1 MVISIINTTGLC
13 RQDVQD
19 RIRAVN
25 RQLQEDFKRYWHQD
39 VHLRLEGWTGETL
52 DPDRPLNMRG
62 DAVIYLWDGTST
74 ANALGYHD
82 LNYRGVPFGFV
93 FPRLSERLGEDW
105 SVTLSHEALELA
117 GDPETNRL
125 VQGPHPDP
133 DEGGRLVFHWYELC
147 DAVQADTYLIDGVSV
162 SNFLLPLY
170 FTESEEHLNHND
182 FLGRGVPSFGV
193 RAGGYVG
200 FFDPEEG
207 RHVTYHL
214 PEDETSARRLK
225 AKGEFANAKRTDRR
239 GADGDVLDDPR
250 RVSCDA
256 ISFELLG
263 TASSAGTSMLESA
276 RSLVAKHLGDS
287 WKVRACP
294 GDDSEFDA
302 IHTGTL
308 AVTFSAAWEAAHLL
322 ERESMVRY
330 AEPSFVFPIPGES
343 DAPDDDTRRRAIVA
357 RDRHK
362 PRTENNY
369 VWALEQCNVPAAWNL
384 IKRCGMNPGEGI
396 LIGHPD
402 SGFIEHD
409 EMDLHR
415 VRVDIDKD
423 FVERDFETHARSG
436 GHGLATASVI
446 MSGQEG
452 KIQGPA
458 CYAEILP
465 LRVTKPRPL
474 PAPVLVLGGMRRL
487 RDAVDYAVKQGA
499 KVISMSLGGLP
510 HKGLRK
516 AICRANEAGV
526 IVCAAAGNKVGFVVW
541 PARYE
546 ETIAVAGSNVDR
558 EEWPGS
564 CRGMA
569 VDVTA
574 PAESVWRAAVDKCC
588 KRIVSRSS
596 GTSYAVA
603 LTAAVAAMWLS
614 YRHSELKER
623 CPAEIPELFRSLL
636 KRTASSV
643 HSLDAR
649 FGAGI
654 VDAAA
659 LLRAPIPQS
668 RPVRARSSP
677 LEPGVHDIPAGECP
691 DLKALNH
698 LPESYGRELL
708 CAHCLVATTDASEPQ
723 LATRRRASTLS
734 VAGDD
739 APRLSPQLT
748 EWLAENHPERTRKEA

>member
-1 MVISIINTTGLC
+1 MVISTINTTALR

-25 RQLQEDFKRYWHQD
+25 RQLQEDFRRYWHQD
-39 VHLRLEGWTGETL
+39 VQLRLEGWTGETL
-52 DPDRPLNMRG
+52 DPNRPLNMRG

-147 DAVQADTYLIDGVSV
+147 DAVQADTYLIDGVAV
-162 SNFLLPLY
+162 SNFVLPLY

-200 FFDPEEG
+200 FFDPEKG

-214 PEDETSARRLK
+214 PEDETSAHRLK

-263 TASSAGTSMLESA
+263 AASSDGTPPLESA
-276 RSLVAKHLGDS
+276 RSLVATHLGDS

-294 GDDSEFDA
+294 GDGSEFDA
-302 IHTGTL
+302 IHTGPL
-308 AVTFSAAWEAAHLL
+308 AVTFAAAWEAVHLL
-322 ERESMVRY
+322 EQQSMVRY

-343 DAPDDDTRRRAIVA
+343 DAPDDDTRRRAIIA
-357 RDRHK
+357 RGRHK
-362 PRTENNY
+362 PGTECNY
-369 VWALEQCNVPAAWNL
+369 VWALEQCNVPAAWDL
-384 IKRCGMNPGEGI
+384 IKDSPMNPGEGI

-402 SGFIEHD
+402 SGFIKHD
-409 EMDLHR
+409 EMDLAR
-415 VRVDIDKD
+415 VRDDIDWD
-423 FVERDFETHARSG
+423 FVQHDFETRAETGR
-436 GHGLATASVI
+436 HGLATASVI
-446 MSGQEG
+446 MSGRGG

-465 LRVTKPRPL
+465 LRVTKPRPV
-474 PAPVLVLGGMRRL
+474 PAPVLVFGGMRRL
-487 RDAVDYAVKQGA
+487 RDAVDYAVKHGA
-499 KVISMSLGGLP
+499 GVISMSLGGLP
-510 HKGLRK
+510 YRGLRK
-516 AICRANEAGV
+516 AIRRANEAGV
-526 IVCAAAGNKVGFVVW
+526 IVCAAAGNEVGFVVW
-541 PARYE
+541 PACYE
-546 ETIAVAGSNVDR
+546 ETIAVAGCNVDR
-558 EEWPGS
+558 RAWPGS
-564 CRGMA
+564 SRGAA

-574 PAESVWRAAVDKCC
+574 PAESVWHAAVDKRC
-588 KRIVSRSS
+588 KRVVSRGS
-596 GTSYAVA
+596 GTSYAVG

-614 YRHSELKER
+614 YRRSELQALP
-623 CPAEIPELFRSLL
+623 PAEIPELFRQLL
-636 KRTASSV
+636 KATASTD
-643 HSLDAR
+643 HELDAR

-659 LLRAPIPQS
+659 LLSEPIPQS
-668 RPVRARSSP
+668 RPVRARSSHA
-677 LEPGVHDIPAGECP
+677 EPGVHDIPDEEYL
-691 DLKALNH
+691 DLKDLND
-698 LPESYGRELL
+698 LPEAYGRELL
-708 CAHCLVATTDASEPQ
+708 CAHCLTAMTDASEPQ
-723 LATRRRASTLS
+723 TLRRGRASMATNTS
-734 VAGDD
+734 GGAR
-739 APRLSPQLT
+739 RLSPQLT
-748 EWLAENHPERTRKEA
+748 QWLAENHPERTRAEA

>member
-39 VHLRLEGWTGETL
+39 VQLRLEGWTGETL
-52 DPDRPLNMRG
+52 DPNRHLNMRG

-74 ANALGYHD
+74 ADALGYHD
-82 LNYRGVPFGFV
+82 LNYRGVPYGFV
-93 FPRLSERLGEDW
+93 FPRLSQSLGEDW

-117 GDPETNRL
+117 GDPEINRL
-125 VQGPHPDP
+125 IQGPHPDL

-147 DAVQADTYLIDGVSV
+147 DAVQADTYLIDGVAV

-200 FFDPEEG
+200 FFDPEER

-214 PEDETSARRLK
+214 PEDKTSADRLK
-225 AKGEFANAKRTDRR
+225 AKVKFADAKRTDRR
-239 GADGDVLDDPR
+239 GADGDVFDDSR
-250 RVSCDA
+250 RVSCEA

-263 TASSAGTSMLESA
+263 AASSDGTPLLERA

-308 AVTFSAAWEAAHLL
+308 AVTFADAWKAIHLV
-322 ERESMVRY
+322 EQEPIVVY

-343 DAPDDDTRRRAIVA
+343 DAPDDDMRRRAIVA

-362 PRTENNY
+362 RGTEINY
-369 VWALEQCNVPAAWNL
+369 VWALEQCNVRAAWDL
-384 IKRCGMNPGEGI
+384 IEHARMNPGEGV

-423 FVERDFETHARSG
+423 FVESDFETRAKNGR
-436 GHGLATASVI
+436 HGLATASVI
-446 MSGQEG
+446 MSGRDG
-452 KIQGPA
+452 RIQGPA

-465 LRVTKPRPL
+465 LRVTKPRLL
-474 PAPVLVLGGMRRL
+474 PAPVLLCAGMRRL
-487 RDAVDYAVKQGA
+487 RDAVDYAVRRGA
-499 KVISMSLGGLP
+499 RVISMSLGGLP

-516 AICRANEAGV
+516 AIRRANEAGV
-526 IVCAAAGNKVGFVVW
+526 IVCAAAGNEVGCVVW

-558 EEWPGS
+558 AAWPGS
-564 CRGMA
+564 CRGDA

-574 PAESVWRAAVDKCC
+574 PAESVWRAT
-588 KRIVSRSS
+588 VSKDGTPLVARSS

-614 YRHSELKER
+614 YRRRELAKLA
-623 CPAEIPELFRSLL
+623 PAEIPELFRQLL
-636 KRTASSV
+636 KDTASSC

-659 LLRAPIPQS
+659 LLRKPIPQGP
-668 RPVRARSSP
+668 PVRALSGHA
-677 LEPGVHDIPAGECP
+677 EPGLNEIPDGDGL
-691 DLKALNH
+691 DLTELKDMPQA
-698 LPESYGRELL
+698 YGRELL
-708 CAHCLVATTDASEPQ
+708 CAHCLTAMTDASEPQ
-723 LATRRRASTLS
+723 SSRRGRASMVTNTG
-734 VAGDD
+734 AG
-739 APRLSPQLT
+739 ATRLSPQLT
-748 EWLAENHPERTRKEA
+748 RWLAENLPEGTRNEA